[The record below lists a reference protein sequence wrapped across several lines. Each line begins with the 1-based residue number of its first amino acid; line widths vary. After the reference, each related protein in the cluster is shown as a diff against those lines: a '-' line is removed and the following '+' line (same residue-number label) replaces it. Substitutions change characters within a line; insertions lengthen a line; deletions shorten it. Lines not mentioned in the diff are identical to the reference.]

1 MRKSSPGKAISG
13 EAHPVGHSPGMGGD
27 GLGEV
32 RRECVAS
39 DHSALYLEGE
49 VVIRVPVLVN
59 TVAFVHVR
67 VANVS
72 VCKLCHQK

>member
-1 MRKSSPGKAISG
+1 
-13 EAHPVGHSPGMGGD
+13 
-27 GLGEV
+27 
-32 RRECVAS
+32 
-39 DHSALYLEGE
+39 
-49 VVIRVPVLVN
+49 VPVLVN